1 MNQELTIKQEIDQ
14 RLVAA
19 GVTEEVIA
27 GLEKLADEHD
37 NEITSQ
43 EQFKAVDR
51 ARKDIKEVRL
61 VGVNNAEAI
70 HERAKQLWQ
79 QSKSIVNDLTR
90 RLKAPEGRLQ
100 ARVDEWEF
108 KIQQQK
114 EAEAKAFQAEVQARN
129 NSLMSLGYILMDGV
143 WTLDGVSVDAEV
155 VLKETHHQWNEIRFP
170 QLRMHGEEVAAAKAE
185 AVRLQEQEAERLR
198 KEKQGLEA
206 REAALKEREDAL
218 REARQ
223 SELRGIGCIEFFRV
237 KTVDG
242 VVGTVPF
249 IGVHEPGVDK
259 DPRTEASLE
268 SVRKMTD
275 PEYKAFKDEC
285 AKAFGEMM
293 ADQAARQAEQAAV
306 RARQELINT
315 RVAAL
320 TGASWLEV
328 LGGLMLDRADESD
341 SILAVQFGEIYDM
354 PQDQFDPMVAE
365 GLTRMAL
372 RQAAKEEAIRQQER
386 ERLAKEQADRE
397 LAEQLEAEQ
406 RIALYGDSEHIR
418 HCMELLKHAGSKMTE
433 ILPSIKTQA
442 IRDKVSA
449 NRDMLRQMYVE
460 LNALQQ

>member
-1 MNQELTIKQEIDQ
+1 MTQELNQELTKANLTQVTIAALIEEAEPLLAEKAETPERVKLIDGIRKKAKYMKVAGEKIFEYEIAERH
-14 RLVAA
+14 RLH
-19 GVTEEVIA
+19 
-27 GLEKLADEHD
+27 K
-37 NEITSQ
+37 
-43 EQFKAVDR
+43 
-51 ARKDIKEVRL
+51 
-61 VGVNNAEAI
+61 EAI
-70 HERAKQLWQ
+70 AKKKDVLSGIIDVEERAKARILEW
-79 QSKSIVNDLTR
+79 DL
-90 RLKAPEGRLQ
+90 
-100 ARVDEWEF
+100 

-198 KEKQGLEA
+198 KEREELEA

-328 LGGLMLDRADESD
+328 MGGLMLDRADESD

-449 NRDMLRQMYVE
+449 NRDMLRQMYIE

>member
-198 KEKQGLEA
+198 KEREELEA
-206 REAALKEREDAL
+206 REAALKEATERMMLVLEESRKNELLAL
-218 REARQ
+218 GCTEWEQDNGSGTRKYIGVRYTGPAGAVTIYPFAL
-223 SELRGIGCIEFFRV
+223 SELRTETQWDEVI
-237 KTVDG
+237 
-242 VVGTVPF
+242 
-249 IGVHEPGVDK
+249 K
-259 DPRTEASLE
+259 D
-268 SVRKMTD
+268 VRHALGELK
-275 PEYKAFKDEC
+275 KHKD
-285 AKAFGEMM
+285 
-293 ADQAARQAEQAAV
+293 ADVARQAEL
-306 RARQELINT
+306 AR
-315 RVAAL
+315 
-320 TGASWLEV
+320 
-328 LGGLMLDRADESD
+328 
-341 SILAVQFGEIYDM
+341 
-354 PQDQFDPMVAE
+354 
-365 GLTRMAL
+365 

-386 ERLAKEQADRE
+386 DRLAKEQADRE

-460 LNALQQ
+460 LNKLQQ

>member
-37 NEITSQ
+37 KEITSP

-100 ARVDEWEF
+100 ARVDEWEL

-198 KEKQGLEA
+198 KEREGLEA

-223 SELRGIGCIEFFRV
+223 SELRSLGCIEFFRV

-242 VVGTVPF
+242 VIGTIPF

-259 DPRTEASLE
+259 DPRTEASLG

-275 PEYKAFKDEC
+275 PEYVAFKEEC

-293 ADQAARQAEQAAV
+293 AEQAARQAEQAAV
-306 RARQELINT
+306 RARQELIDA
-315 RVAAL
+315 RVARLNEAGWISTKSHDNKEL
-320 TGASWLEV
+320 VRMGDDDAPIIVETISD
-328 LGGLMLDRADESD
+328 GLLMDMIKAGQAE
-341 SILAVQFGEIYDM
+341 LA
-354 PQDQFDPMVAE
+354 
-365 GLTRMAL
+365 R
-372 RQAAKEEAIRQQER
+372 RQAAHEEAIKQQER
-386 ERLAKEQADRE
+386 GRLAREKTEQEERDR
-397 LAEQLEAEQ
+397 LEMEQ
-406 RIALYGDSEHIR
+406 RIARDGDKEWVR
-418 HCMELLKHAGSKMTE
+418 QCMVFIQNAGSKMTE
-433 ILPSIKTQA
+433 ILPSIKTHV

-460 LNALQQ
+460 LNKLQQ

>member
-37 NEITSQ
+37 KEITST

-100 ARVDEWEF
+100 ARVDEWEL

-114 EAEAKAFQAEVQARN
+114 ESEAKAFQAEVQARN

-242 VVGTVPF
+242 VFGMVPF

-315 RVAAL
+315 RVARLREAGWVIHEESQTIHL
-320 TGASWLEV
+320 DMGGSRSYAEMIDIFSMTDSV
-328 LGGLMLDRADESD
+328 LDDRIKMGQAE
-341 SILAVQFGEIYDM
+341 LA
-354 PQDQFDPMVAE
+354 
-365 GLTRMAL
+365 R

-406 RIALYGDSEHIR
+406 RIALYGDSEHVR

-460 LNALQQ
+460 LNKLQQ

>member
-1 MNQELTIKQEIDQ
+1 MTQELTIKQEIDQ

-37 NEITSQ
+37 KEITSP

-293 ADQAARQAEQAAV
+293 ADQAARQAEQDAA
-306 RARQELINT
+306 RSRQELIDT
-315 RVAAL
+315 RVARLKEVGWIDGSGGSIHLLVPDGSHNCLVDRL
-320 TGASWLEV
+320 T
-328 LGGLMLDRADESD
+328 ESD
-341 SILAVQFGEIYDM
+341 LFFFHESKGQAELA
-354 PQDQFDPMVAE
+354 
-365 GLTRMAL
+365 R
-372 RQAAKEEAIRQQER
+372 RQAAKDEAIRQQER
-386 ERLAKEQADRE
+386 DRLAKEQADRE

-460 LNALQQ
+460 LNKLQQ